1 VALSDLKKWNKIR
14 KNSIQAGQ
22 KLAVY
27 KTVKKK
33 IQIKI
38 VVDPNEE
45 KEDLACN
52 DNDLKC
58 GDEDLSENT
67 NTKLEAKSE
76 IKSEPKAIV
85 KNTTVKKVKPVF
97 IYHTVQPGDT
107 LWRISQ
113 RYQLNIDELKKVN
126 NISGTNL
133 KKGAKIKIP
142 VKG

>member
-1 VALSDLKKWNKIR
+1 
-14 KNSIQAGQ
+14 
-22 KLAVY
+22 
-27 KTVKKK
+27 
-33 IQIKI
+33 
-38 VVDPNEE
+38 
-45 KEDLACN
+45 
-52 DNDLKC
+52 LKC
-58 GDEDLSENT
+58 GDENLAENT
-67 NTKLEAKSE
+67 NSKLEAKSE

-85 KNTTVKKVKPVF
+85 KNTTVKKAKPVF